1 MEFGESPSTS
11 GSNSASKN
19 TAARASGFRE
29 SMSVFLTNR
38 TEQSSKKILIE
49 ETRVYNESKR
59 LDMEDKREAKKL
71 ELEEKRDAKKLE
83 LEEKRLELEAKHR
96 EADAKRSQTMMELLI
111 KLVADRQPAL

>member
-1 MEFGESPSTS
+1 MDFGESASTS

-49 ETRVYNESKR
+49 ETRVNNESKR
-59 LDMEDKREAKKL
+59 LDMEDKRE
-71 ELEEKRDAKKLE
+71 AKKLE